1 MKRFIMYSKLKPEKI
16 DEYVKLHRN
25 PWPEILEIISECNIQ
40 NYSIS
45 IRGDELYTYYEYVGT
60 DLKADNEKM
69 ASYDIMQEWWSH
81 TKPCFLY
88 HDQGKYY
95 DDLEEIFY
103 LK

>member
-16 DEYVKLHRN
+16 EEYVYLHRH

-60 DLKADNEKM
+60 DLEADNAKM

>member
-16 DEYVKLHRN
+16 DDYVKMHAE
-25 PWPEILEIISECNIQ
+25 PWPELLELLSSCNIT

-60 DLKADNEKM
+60 DYEADTQRMDNDEIMLKWRSM
-69 ASYDIMQEWWSH
+69 S
-81 TKPCFLY
+81 KPCFLY
-88 HDQGKYY
+88 HEQGKYY
-95 DDLEEIFY
+95 EDLKEIFY